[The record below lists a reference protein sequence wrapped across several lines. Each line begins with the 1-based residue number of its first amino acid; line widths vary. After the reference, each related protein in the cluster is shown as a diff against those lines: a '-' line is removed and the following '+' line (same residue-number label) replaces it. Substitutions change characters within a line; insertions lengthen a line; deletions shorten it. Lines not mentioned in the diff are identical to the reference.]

1 MADIMNG
8 RYALADPSSG
18 LTVLSFEGGELN
30 MFGSCTRIRTTQRDF
45 YPQIQDEPTELK
57 VENHIMAQLVTGLVV
72 AAALAAVAVA
82 VVVTGGAALAPL
94 ACALGGAAIGAGAVA
109 IGTAVS
115 DLETGYNR
123 SWGDYWQR
131 LITGSSIGF
140 MAGAS
145 VYGLIAAVPAAASAA
160 GVQAS
165 MMLGTS
171 TFTAVTV
178 PSIVTAGGYG
188 LAAAGGIYTANDIYS
203 NSRGYNIILDKV
215 FDNNIEAYEAAG
227 MVLDLFAEMY
237 TNLGESNRALGNR
250 SDNDAGQPGEEPPKK
265 LSDMGGND
273 SAVGETAKENNIKNT
288 VNNDNVKTETTKDNS
303 IKNPV
308 ESDNTAAGTTQGNG
322 AKSIIE
328 NKGSPETGTQGE
340 SKAQKYSHDVKM
352 THDDEGVY
360 IEDGNG
366 LEIQE
371 DSVLLGKSAGYN
383 VSDEIIEQ
391 GKKITHFDTPD
402 DPIRDILGPGID
414 SNPEEWNRIIKE
426 LENSGVEIIYREGA
440 MGYGPHP
447 SINGKPGQ
455 FLIDPNASISA
466 LEHEYLHFKQAESE
480 GFPNMQ
486 GSFESSAAR
495 IEKETAS
502 YAIEIQ
508 RAQDLGL
515 DNVVEQ
521 LEKNLQKEIDR
532 NTPILDGLS

>member
-131 LITGSSIGF
+131 MITGSSIGF

-188 LAAAGGIYTANDIYS
+188 LAAAGGIYTVNDIYS

-215 FDNNIEAYEAAG
+215 FDDNIEAYEAAG

-237 TNLGESNRALGNR
+237 TNLGESNRALGGKADGIEKEIAEE
-250 SDNDAGQPGEEPPKK
+250 SSEKSAKIYDNENARFETVDRDAPNIEIKDKNSKQNACGADVQGEVEIRYCSERIDNEGKGEEEK
-265 LSDMGGND
+265 LSVNLNKGEENKTNKSSESIGKGGN
-273 SAVGETAKENNIKNT
+273 GQRENIN
-288 VNNDNVKTETTKDNS
+288 
-303 IKNPV
+303 
-308 ESDNTAAGTTQGNG
+308 NG
-322 AKSIIE
+322 ASAEGIIIE
-328 NKGSPETGTQGE
+328 NENINDLMSRYANQVNP
-340 SKAQKYSHDVKM
+340 
-352 THDDEGVY
+352 GVVV
-360 IEDGNG
+360 DP
-366 LEIQE
+366 
-371 DSVLLGKSAGYN
+371 
-383 VSDEIIEQ
+383 
-391 GKKITHFDTPD
+391 KKVRT
-402 DPIRDILGPGID
+402 
-414 SNPEEWNRIIKE
+414 
-426 LENSGVEIIYREGA
+426 
-440 MGYGPHP
+440 
-447 SINGKPGQ
+447 
-455 FLIDPNASISA
+455 
-466 LEHEYLHFKQAESE
+466 
-480 GFPNMQ
+480 
-486 GSFESSAAR
+486 SAAR
-495 IEKETAS
+495 PFRGGETEAGHSYQKHGGRHPETWGKAS
-502 YAIEIQ
+502 GGPKQINNTAMQHI
-508 RAQDLGL
+508 
-515 DNVVEQ
+515 DNILNAPGNFGVTTVGNLQ
-521 LEKNLQKEIDR
+521 FLEKRLPDGRGLRLNMDGTFKGFID
-532 NTPILDGLS
+532 

>member
-1 MADIMNG
+1 
-8 RYALADPSSG
+8 
-18 LTVLSFEGGELN
+18 

-94 ACALGGAAIGAGAVA
+94 ACALGGAA

-265 LSDMGGND
+265 LSDMGDND
-273 SAVGETAKENNIKNT
+273 SAAGETAKENNIKNT

-328 NKGSPETGTQGE
+328 NKGAETADGDAPHIEIKDKNSKQDVPETD
-340 SKAQKYSHDVKM
+340 AQEDIKVRKYSYNGDNAA
-352 THDDEGVY
+352 DDKDNKKSSVNLGK
-360 IEDGNG
+360 G
-366 LEIQE
+366 E
-371 DSVLLGKSAGYN
+371 DSTVDKSSEGIEGGGAEKRGKNNKGA
-383 VSDEIIEQ
+383 DEEGIVIEQ
-391 GKKITHFDTPD
+391 VDTNIPESREKSLQYSGKLIKVNAE
-402 DPIRDILGPGID
+402 DPAAD
-414 SNPEEWNRIIKE
+414 
-426 LENSGVEIIYREGA
+426 
-440 MGYGPHP
+440 
-447 SINGKPGQ
+447 
-455 FLIDPNASISA
+455 A
-466 LEHEYLHFKQAESE
+466 LEKRIGGKQ
-480 GFPNMQ
+480 G
-486 GSFESSAAR
+486 
-495 IEKETAS
+495 
-502 YAIEIQ
+502 
-508 RAQDLGL
+508 
-515 DNVVEQ
+515 
-521 LEKNLQKEIDR
+521 
-532 NTPILDGLS
+532 